1 MTIYDIFFFGFSI
14 IYLPYLVIKG
24 KAHEDF
30 AQRFG
35 ELPAAV
41 RDASASRPLWIHA
54 VSVGEVMAARNF
66 IEKLAGKFPGRKI
79 VLSTTT
85 KTGSL
90 IARKILNESIP
101 KFYFP
106 LDFSF
111 VVKKAIDRINPAI
124 LIVMETEIWPN
135 LILELSGRKIP
146 VVLINGRISEKSYRG
161 YRRIKFLFG
170 RVLKKI
176 TLFSMQTTADA
187 ERIIALGAPRANVK
201 VTGNMKFDGENEYG
215 KNGDRHLFS
224 LLENRCLSPF
234 LPGEGGGGLIIAGST
249 HSGEEEVILD
259 AYGALAGE
267 FGDLRLLIAPRHID
281 RAGAIKRLIRQ
292 AGFIPALLS
301 ETKVPEAGRSGKT
314 VFILDTHGELN
325 QLYSVATIVF
335 MGGSLI
341 KKGGHNIV
349 EPARFGKPI
358 VFGPFMFN
366 FRDMAGLFL
375 ENKAA
380 LAVKGAG
387 ELLGVLRSLL
397 KDKERRCALGH
408 AAKKLVDE
416 NTGATERNI
425 REVSEILTRAAIQD
439 EVIL

>member
-14 IYLPYLVIKG
+14 IYLPYLVIKS

-35 ELPAAV
+35 WLPSTV
-41 RDASASRPLWIHA
+41 RDVSASRPLWIHA
-54 VSVGEVMAARNF
+54 VSVGEVIAAKNF
-66 IEKLAGKFPGRKI
+66 IEELAEKFPGRKI

-90 IARKILNESIP
+90 IARKIIAENIP

-111 VVKKAIDRINPAI
+111 VVRRALDRINPSI

-146 VVLINGRISEKSYRG
+146 VVFVNGRISERSYRG

-170 RVLKKI
+170 RILKKV
-176 TLFSMQTTADA
+176 TLFSMQAAADA
-187 ERIIALGAPRANVK
+187 ERIIALGAPRTNVK
-201 VTGNMKFDGENEYG
+201 VTGNMKFDTNPPKTTAPPTGRNAVGEN
-215 KNGDRHLFS
+215 
-224 LLENRCLSPF
+224 
-234 LPGEGGGGLIIAGST
+234 GELIIAGST

-259 AYGALAGE
+259 AYSGLAKE
-267 FGDLRLLIAPRHID
+267 FGNLRLLIAPRHID
-281 RAGAIKRLIRQ
+281 RVGAIKKLVWQ
-292 AGFIPALLS
+292 AGFIPVLLS
-301 ETKVPEAGRSGKT
+301 EVKVSEAGHSGKT
-314 VFILDTHGELN
+314 VFILDTHGELS
-325 QLYSVATIVF
+325 QLYSIATIVV

-341 KKGGHNIV
+341 KRGGHNIV

-358 VFGPFMFN
+358 IFGSFMFN
-366 FRDMAGLFL
+366 FRDMARLFL
-375 ENKAA
+375 ENEAA
-380 LAVKGAG
+380 LQVKDAT
-387 ELLGVLRSLL
+387 ELICALRSLL
-397 KDKERRCALGH
+397 KDRERRDSLGR
-408 AAKKLVDE
+408 AAKKLIDE

-425 REVSEILTRAAIQD
+425 REVCALLA
-439 EVIL
+439 

>member
-14 IYLPYLVIKG
+14 IYLPYLAVKG

-35 ELPAAV
+35 MLSGAV

-54 VSVGEVMAARNF
+54 VSVGEVMAAKNF
-66 IEKLAGKFPGRKI
+66 IEKLAEKFPGRKI

-85 KTGSL
+85 KTGNA
-90 IARKILNESIP
+90 IARKILDESIP

-111 VVKKAIDRINPAI
+111 VVKRALDSINPSI

-135 LILELSGRKIP
+135 LILELSRRKIP
-146 VVLINGRISEKSYRG
+146 IVLINGRISERSYRG
-161 YRRIKFLFG
+161 YKRIKFLFG

-176 TLFSMQTTADA
+176 TLFCMQAAADA
-187 ERIIALGAPRANVK
+187 ERIIALGAPKTNVK
-201 VTGNMKFDGENEYG
+201 VTANMKFDTAF
-215 KNGDRHLFS
+215 R
-224 LLENRCLSPF
+224 LSDGTALRRNAVF
-234 LPGEGGGGLIIAGST
+234 EGGGGLIIAGST

-259 AYGALAGE
+259 TYAGLVKE
-267 FGDLRLLIAPRHID
+267 FGGLKLLIAPRHIE
-281 RAGAIKRLIRQ
+281 RVGAIKRLVRQ
-292 AGFIPALLS
+292 AGFSPVLLS
-301 ETKVPEAGRSGKT
+301 ETKVPEAGHSGKT
-314 VFILDTHGELN
+314 VFILDTHGELS
-325 QLYSVATIVF
+325 QLYGIATVVF

-341 KKGGHNIV
+341 KRGGHNIV

-375 ENKAA
+375 ESEAA
-380 LAVKGAG
+380 IQVKDAG
-387 ELLGVLRSLL
+387 ELTSALRSLL
-397 KDKERRCALGH
+397 KDRGKRDSLGR
-408 AAKKLVDE
+408 AAKKLIDE
-416 NTGATERNI
+416 NTGATGRNI
-425 REVSEILTRAAIQD
+425 REVCNILK
-439 EVIL
+439 

>member
-41 RDASASRPLWIHA
+41 RDVSASRPLWIHA

-66 IEKLAGKFPGRKI
+66 IEKLAVKFPGRKI
-79 VLSTTT
+79 VVSTTT

-90 IARKILNESIP
+90 IARKILNENIP

-111 VVKKAIDRINPAI
+111 VVKKALDRINPAV

-146 VVLINGRISEKSYRG
+146 VVLVNGRISERSYRG
-161 YRRIKFLFG
+161 YRRIKFLFA

-176 TLFSMQTTADA
+176 THFSMQTTADA

-201 VTGNMKFDGENEYG
+201 VTGNMKFDTSLSEGE
-215 KNGDRHLFS
+215 NGDRHLFS

-234 LPGEGGGGLIIAGST
+234 SPLREGGGELIIAGST

-267 FGDLRLLIAPRHID
+267 FGNLRLLIAPRHID
-281 RAGAIKRLIRQ
+281 RAGAVKRLVRK
-292 AGFIPALLS
+292 AGFIPVLLS
-301 ETKVPEAGRSGKT
+301 ETKVPEAGHSGKA
-314 VFILDTHGELN
+314 VFILDTHGELS
-325 QLYSVATIVF
+325 QLYSIATIVV

-341 KKGGHNIV
+341 KRGGHNIV

-375 ENKAA
+375 ENEAA
-380 LAVKGAG
+380 LQVKDAG
-387 ELLGVLRSLL
+387 ELSDALRSLL
-397 KDKERRCALGH
+397 KDREKRDSLGC
-408 AAKKLVDE
+408 AAKKLIDE

-425 REVSEILTRAAIQD
+425 REVCSILT
-439 EVIL
+439 